1 MPVTTA
7 TEQAV
12 PMARPRRTAD
22 VRLGI
27 GVPNLLLAACALIVL
42 LIGAYAVFG
51 ELPPFPGAFD
61 VSVAP
66 F

>member
-1 MPVTTA
+1 MPVTIA

-12 PMARPRRTAD
+12 PMARPRRTAG
-22 VRLGI
+22 VHSGI
-27 GVPNLLLAACALIVL
+27 GIHDLLLAAWAIIVL
-42 LIGAYAVFG
+42 LIASHAAFA
-51 ELPPFPGAFD
+51 EPFLGAFD

>member
-1 MPVTTA
+1 MPVTIA

-12 PMARPRRTAD
+12 PMARPLRTAD
-22 VRLGI
+22 VHLRIGI
-27 GVPNLLLAACALIVL
+27 PNILLAAWAIVVL
-42 LIGAYAVFG
+42 LIGSYAAFG

-61 VSVAP
+61 VSIAP